1 VCRVCRNRPIAS
13 HQDAH
18 PERRYR
24 SPPEPWDGSVGAWKR
39 VISTGLK
46 MVRMALSERL
56 GLLMKRV
63 PHMGTMT
70 PCGERRS
77 LAPWDYT

>member
-1 VCRVCRNRPIAS
+1 
-13 HQDAH
+13 
-18 PERRYR
+18 
-24 SPPEPWDGSVGAWKR
+24 VGAWKR

-77 LAPWDYT
+77 LAPWDYS